1 MRGRLVEAPRNCN
14 LWLMHYLH
22 RKGLALF
29 LSKEGAG
36 RSRRPSQVRISRES
50 YRKQLEPPS
59 AQQKRPNKKRQR
71 LKSPPPTH
79 GLYRGN
85 NTMLRLTPPK
95 HVTFFISVAV
105 AVIAVII
112 HYANVAIPYVHSG
125 FVILLIGYLVL
136 LAGNVL
142 EGV

>member
-1 MRGRLVEAPRNCN
+1 MAD
-14 LWLMHYLH
+14 
-22 RKGLALF
+22 LASPL
-29 LSKEGAG
+29 
-36 RSRRPSQVRISRES
+36 RSWNRVSIRS
-50 YRKQLEPPS
+50 LEQDTVVDRH
-59 AQQKRPNKKRQR
+59 AV
-71 LKSPPPTH
+71 
-79 GLYRGN
+79 Y
-85 NTMLRLTPPK
+85 
-95 HVTFFISVAV
+95 ISVAV